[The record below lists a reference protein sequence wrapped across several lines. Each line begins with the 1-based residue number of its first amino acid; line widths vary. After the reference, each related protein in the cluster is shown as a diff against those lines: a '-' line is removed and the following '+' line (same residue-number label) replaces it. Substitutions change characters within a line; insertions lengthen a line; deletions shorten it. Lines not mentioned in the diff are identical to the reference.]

1 MKVHFCRKLT
11 RRISGVVFDPH
22 DGILLAFGNFV
33 YQDIQ
38 KAHFIKNSRNREK
51 FRVHIMRLTRYMP
64 WLGPIN
70 TSIQRLCTKKGR
82 WGEHGVDDIILPMA
96 SYQLRARFNKKTA
109 SLQKVNEKRNCA
121 LSCFTSVT
129 ASLKHLATSST
140 RHSAMGF
147 CWAFIIAANL
157 WSFSALVH
165 RGVLAQSFCAALDWS
180 THLFTSSWVQ
190 AAKNHQRRDSS

>member
-1 MKVHFCRKLT
+1 MAFLQ
-11 RRISGVVFDPH
+11 
-22 DGILLAFGNFV
+22 AFGNFV

-38 KAHFIKNSRNREK
+38 KAHFIESSRNTEK

-70 TSIQRLCTKKGR
+70 TSIQRLSTKKGR
-82 WGEHGVDDIILPMA
+82 WGERGVDNIILRMA
-96 SYQLRARFNKKTA
+96 SYQLRASFDKKTA
-109 SLQKVNEKRNCA
+109 SLQKGNEKKNRA

-147 CWAFIIAANL
+147 CWAFNIAANL

-190 AAKNHQRRDSS
+190 AANNHQIRDSS